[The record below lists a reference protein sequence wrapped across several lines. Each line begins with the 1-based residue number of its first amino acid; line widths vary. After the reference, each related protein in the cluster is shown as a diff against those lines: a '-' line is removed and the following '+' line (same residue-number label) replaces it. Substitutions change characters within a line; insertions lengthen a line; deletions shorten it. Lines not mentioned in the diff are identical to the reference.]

1 MSHLKIPKSVV
12 IRIMKVAMGKRKLF
26 ARFVPRSLT
35 AEHREDRVAFSI
47 FKNSWILMMG
57 QIGCPETTVRNYF
70 YSQLNNP
77 GQRRSHLLLGG
88 SLKSHLSR
96 LLFMINIFVCI
107 RQRLALIMY
116 ICLCIYGPGS
126 VVGIAIST
134 SWTDRGSNPGGG
146 EIFRTYPD
154 RSCGQHSLLYNGYRV
169 FPGGKLRLGR
179 EADPSRHVLV
189 PSRGHFSR

>member
-35 AEHREDRVAFSI
+35 PEHREDRVAFSI

-126 VVGIAIST
+126 VVGIAIVYEL
-134 SWTDRGSNPGGG
+134 DGPGIESRWG
-146 EIFRTYPD
+146 RD
-154 RSCGQHSLLYNGYRV
+154 
-169 FPGGKLRLGR
+169 FPHL
-179 EADPSRHVLV
+179 SRPVLWPAQPPV
-189 PSRGHFSR
+189 QWIPGLSRG